1 MRLSFTLAAS
11 ALLATTALAGDPI
24 LINEVDADTTGT
36 DVEEF
41 FELVGPGNASLDDFF
56 VVLYNGSDSS
66 PVDEEYSV
74 IDLDGQ
80 TIPADGYFVVSGS
93 GTVANVD
100 FAPSVFDGDN
110 DIQNGQDAIALWFDT
125 TGTLT
130 AADFFDLGPSTP
142 PAGAVLMDALV
153 YDTSDAD
160 DAVLLSSLGITG
172 PQVNENENGEKD
184 TESVGRCPDG
194 GTAFDTG
201 SYATAAPT
209 PGGPNTCGGGN
220 AWVDSG
226 FALAGVNGDPVLVGT
241 GDLSDGSANSVELS
255 NAAASAF
262 SGIFIGVGPGTPT
275 NFKGGQLLPV
285 PFLKLLF
292 VNTNGGG
299 GFTLPFVAPSGIPSG
314 FEIVVQWAIQ
324 DGAAVSG
331 VALSNAVTGTA
342 P

>member
-1 MRLSFTLAAS
+1 MRLTLTLAAS
-11 ALLATTALAGDPI
+11 ALFATSALAGDPI
-24 LINEVDADTTGT
+24 LIIEVDADQTGT
-36 DVEEF
+36 DAMEYL
-41 FELVGPGNASLDDFF
+41 ELVGPGNASLDDFF
-56 VVLYNGSDSS
+56 VLLYNGNSTD
-66 PVDEEYSV
+66 DAEYEV

-80 TIPADGYFVVSGS
+80 AIPADGYFVIGVPG
-93 GTVANVD
+93 VPNLD
-100 FAPSVFDGDN
+100 FAPSVLPATN
-110 DIQNGQDAIALWFDT
+110 AIQNGTDAVALWFDP
-125 TGTLT
+125 TGTLVASDWFGTGPTT
-130 AADFFDLGPSTP
+130 A
-142 PAGAVLMDALV
+142 PAGAVLVDAVV

-160 DAVLLSSLGITG
+160 DVAMLAALGTG
-172 PQVNENENGEKD
+172 PQVNENENSAKD
-184 TESVGRCPDG
+184 TESIGRCPDG
-194 GTAFDTG
+194 GTAFDTA

-209 PGGPNTCGGGN
+209 PGGPNTCAAAN

-255 NAAASAF
+255 NAAASAV

-275 NFKGGQLLPV
+275 NFRGGTLLPV

-292 VNTNGGG
+292 VNTNGVG